1 MAQLVKM
8 TGDKPGLMT
17 IKMHENHY
25 VYAAINTNI
34 EQLDS
39 NSYKWDSLILPDF
52 ALDNIHNASNDKKYS
67 VIIAHIVK
75 AYYNDND
82 TTAILANYLSD
93 PDNAKY
99 KSEFL
104 EFQKIRTMAKTVANN
119 IVSTGMF

>member
-93 PDNAKY
+93 SDNAKY

-104 EFQKIRTMAKTVANN
+104 EFQKIEN
-119 IVSTGMF
+119 IKKAFI